1 MLKTNAKLVID
12 DCNSVEW
19 GPDRVSATKEAVQGI
34 FRIATIVNPQRGV
47 DLHFFDD
54 VGLIRTS
61 HIGSHAEIE
70 EIVSRVG
77 FTKGKPVPC
86 PLHEKILRPLAE
98 TIDKG
103 ELYNPTI
110 VAIITSGG
118 VS

>member
-1 MLKTNAKLVID
+1 M
-12 DCNSVEW
+12 EW
-19 GPDRVSATKEAVQGI
+19 RPDRVSATKEAVHGI
-34 FRIATIVNPQRGV
+34 FRIATIVNPSRGV

-61 HIGSHAEIE
+61 HIESHAEIKD
-70 EIVSRVG
+70 IVSRVG
-77 FTKGKPVPC
+77 FTKGEPVPC

-103 ELYNPTI
+103 ELQNPTI